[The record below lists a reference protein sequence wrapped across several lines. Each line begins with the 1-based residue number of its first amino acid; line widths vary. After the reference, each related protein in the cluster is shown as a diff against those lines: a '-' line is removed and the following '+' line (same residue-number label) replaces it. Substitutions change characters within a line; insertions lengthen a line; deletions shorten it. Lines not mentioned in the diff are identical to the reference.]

1 MMKSTLRSRLWLGY
15 VLLTALILGAFL
27 VGLIYILNGSTIL
40 YRQVVD
46 KLNSSQTLLLSGISN
61 GGLSDAEKVSA
72 YLSKNP
78 FDESVRI
85 LIISP
90 TGSTLFDNSQE
101 GTIKLRWLRL
111 AAMKKN
117 AVQNTAGITRD
128 YARRVWI
135 YVATKLDNTSNFL
148 VVASIR
154 NNLSLKFIFSDP
166 MMRLIF
172 RVVIWSMLVSFLL
185 TLLMDRWIARPIRK
199 MAQQAATLALEDG
212 KPLPVEGI
220 REVQDLALAL
230 NNMSRKVQESRQ
242 SQRDLVS
249 DISHEL
255 KTPLTS
261 IQGFSAA
268 IIDGTASTQEEVVHS
283 AEVISSESQR
293 MLGMVNEL
301 LTLARLESKVEKM
314 EFRLTDLQPLI
325 YGIIEKLKFN
335 AQENEVKLSAM
346 LPASLMVLVEPEKIT
361 QVFMNLIDNGIKF
374 APPGGE
380 VTVTGE
386 EDDKEVRIMVTDTG
400 MGIPAEELPKI
411 FNRFYQV
418 DRSRKANAGKSSGLG
433 LTIAREITR
442 IHNGDISVIS
452 KPGNGTTLT
461 VHLPAV
467 ISIEKKG

>member
-1 MMKSTLRSRLWLGY
+1 MMAATLRSRLWLGY
-15 VLLTALILGAFL
+15 LLLTILILGSFL

-40 YRQVVD
+40 YRQVVE
-46 KLNSSQTLLLSGISN
+46 KLNNAQTVVLSGLN
-61 GGLSDAEKVSA
+61 YDGLSDVDKVSTF
-72 YLSKNP
+72 LSKNP
-78 FDESVRI
+78 IDKSVRL

-90 TGSTLFDNSQE
+90 MGSTLFDSAQD
-101 GTIKLRWLRL
+101 GTVKLRWLRL
-111 AAMKKN
+111 AALKLN
-117 AVQNTAGITRD
+117 AAQDSAGITRD
-128 YARRVWI
+128 YARKVWI
-135 YVATKLDNTSNFL
+135 YVAAKLDSSPNFL
-148 VVASIR
+148 VVASLR

-166 MMRLIF
+166 MMRLVF
-172 RVVIWSMLVSFLL
+172 RVVLWSMFVSFLL

-199 MAQQAATLALEDG
+199 MAQQAANLAFEDG

-220 REVQDLALAL
+220 REVQELALTL
-230 NNMSRKVQESRQ
+230 NKMSRKVQESRQ

-268 IIDGTASTQEEVVHS
+268 IMDGTASTHEEVVHS

-314 EFRLTDLQPLI
+314 EFQPIDLQPLI

-335 AQENEVKLSAM
+335 AQKNEVRLSAT
-346 LPASLMVLVEPEKIT
+346 LPASLMVMAESEKIT
-361 QVFMNLIDNGIKF
+361 QVFINLVENAIKF
-374 APPGGE
+374 TTPGGE
-380 VTVTGE
+380 VSVTGNK
-386 EDDKEVRIMVTDTG
+386 DDKEVRIMIADTG
-400 MGIPAEELPKI
+400 MGIPPEELQKI

-418 DRSRKANAGKSSGLG
+418 DRSRKSNAGKSSGLG

-442 IHNGDISVIS
+442 IHSGEISVESIQG
-452 KPGNGTTLT
+452 KGTTFT
-461 VHLPAV
+461 VHLPVADLV
-467 ISIEKKG
+467 KINS